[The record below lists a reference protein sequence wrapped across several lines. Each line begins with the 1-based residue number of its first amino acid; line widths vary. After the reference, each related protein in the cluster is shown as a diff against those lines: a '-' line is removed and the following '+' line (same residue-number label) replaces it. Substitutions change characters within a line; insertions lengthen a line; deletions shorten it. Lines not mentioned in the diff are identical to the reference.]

1 MASNNSYKSFN
12 DSNNHNKINGYNNPY
27 DNNYYDDRP
36 LIQDNYVYKCYNHY
50 Y

>member
-12 DSNNHNKINGYNNPY
+12 DSNNHNKINGYSNPY

-36 LIQDNYVYKCYNHY
+36 LIQDDDDDF
-50 Y
+50 